1 MPNWK
6 KLIVSGSSA
15 ELTTLKITGTSGQ
28 SSEGTSL
35 MINSSGVVGT
45 RELGSNAFN
54 SNTYNNYSLPL
65 GSSSTRGGVK
75 IGYSENGKNYP
86 VELSSEKMYVNVPWT
101 DNNTTYSVGDGGLTQ
116 KNFTTTLKNKLD
128 GIAASA
134 TNVTNNNQISNGAGY
149 ITSFTNTVDM
159 GSGFIVANT
168 GGTSQFTIVED
179 NALRFAGS
187 GATSV
192 AFNSTTKKV
201 TISSTD
207 TNTTYSVG
215 DGGLT
220 QKNFTTTLKSK
231 LDGIASSATNVTNNN
246 QLTNGAGYI
255 TSFTNTVDMGDGFK
269 IANEDGD
276 DQFTVTENE
285 EIRFAG
291 SGATSVAFDSSTQK
305 VTISSTDNNTTY
317 SVGDGGLSQKNFT
330 TTLKSK
336 LDGIASSANNYSLP
350 AGSSSTRGGFKIGY
364 SENGKNY
371 PVELSSEKMYV
382 NVPWTDNNTTY
393 SVGDGGLTQKN
404 FTTTLKSKLDGI
416 AASATNVTNNNQLTN
431 GAGYITSFTN
441 TVDMGDGFK
450 IANSG
455 GTDQFT
461 VTENEEIRFAGS
473 GATSVSFDSSTQKV
487 TISSTD
493 NNTTYSV
500 GDGGLTQKNF
510 TSTLKT
516 KLDGIATSAT
526 NVTNN
531 NQISNGAGYRTSAQ
545 VDAAIATVVDSA
557 PSALNTLN
565 ELAAALGDDS
575 DFAGSVT
582 TSLSGKLST
591 SGKAADSNLLDG
603 LDLHT
608 GRNNEANKVVRTD
621 GNGYANFG
629 WINTTSG
636 INSGTLTR
644 IYCSGDSYIRYL
656 SPSSFLTAMGIAAGA
671 NNYSHPTYNGDDFSV
686 DTGALTGAT
695 VVSDID
701 INVTTDGQGHVT
713 DANGS
718 VATRTLTLA
727 NLGYTGATNAN
738 YITNNN
744 QLSNGAGY
752 ITSFTN
758 TVDMGDGF
766 KIANS
771 GGTDQFTVTENE
783 EIRFAGSGATS
794 VAFDAETQKVTISST
809 DNNTTYSVGDGG
821 LSQKNFTSTLKSK
834 LDGIASSANNYS
846 LPLGTSSA
854 RGGFKI
860 GYSESGKN
868 YPVELSSEKMYVN
881 VPWTDNNTTYSVGDG
896 GLTQNNFTDADHT
909 KLNGIA
915 ASANNYSLPLSAAG
929 TRGGVKIG
937 YSENGKNYPVELS
950 SEKMYVNVPWTDN
963 NTTYSVGDG
972 GLTQNNFTDADHT
985 KLNGIATSANNYSH
999 PTGAG
1004 NKHIPTG
1011 GSSGQFLKYSS
1022 SGTAVW
1028 ASDNNTTYSV
1038 GDGGLTSNNFTDADH
1053 TKLNGIA
1060 ASATNVTNNNQLTN
1074 GAGYITSYT
1083 DTNTVDM
1090 GDGFK
1095 IANEDGDDQFTVTE
1109 NEEIRFAGSGATSV
1123 AFDAET
1129 QKVTISSTDNNTTY
1143 SVGDGGLSQK
1153 NFTTTLKSK
1162 LDGIAA
1168 SATNVTNNNQLTNG
1182 AGYITSY
1189 TDTNTVD
1196 MGDGFKIANSS
1207 GTDQFTVTENEEIR
1221 FAGSGATSVA
1231 FDSSTQKVTISSTDN
1246 NTTYSVGD
1254 GGLSQ
1259 KNFTTTLKN
1268 KLDGIAA
1275 SATNVT
1281 NNNQLTNG
1289 AGYIT
1294 SYTDTNTVD
1303 MGDGFEVEDG
1313 NSTPAKVTITEN
1325 KKLKFVNGSNIDIR
1339 FTDTDN
1345 GSSSD
1350 PFDLTIS
1357 STNTTYSAG
1366 SGLTLSGTSFSHT
1379 DTSGQA
1385 SVNNSNNT
1393 VIQDITLDTYGHVT
1407 GLASKTI
1414 SIPGSASDLDGYDE
1428 INISEFQ
1435 NDAGYV
1441 TSDTNT
1447 VTQIRTGTNSYNTG
1461 NIQIDGSSDYGMTF
1475 TEVASGTYAIRLLDD
1490 RRRNSSVSDI
1500 YTGNTHDYVF
1510 FDASHGQRFYT
1521 SGAEEMRLENDG
1533 DLHVDGD
1540 VIAYSTTVSD
1550 ERLKDNV
1557 TTIENPLDKIKA
1569 LRGVEYDWNAG
1580 SRKGKHDLGLIA
1592 QEVEKVIPN
1601 IVHEHQMP
1609 LLNDDEEDET
1619 LYKTVDY
1626 EKMVAVLIEGMK
1638 EQQTQIDSLKSELTE
1653 IKGKL

>member
-6 KLIVSGSSA
+6 KVITSGSDGILNSLN
-15 ELTTLKITGTSGQ
+15 LTSTGSGQ
-28 SSEGTSL
+28 TVLDIQGSQGQLFSITDDLTGDIFSISDISGAPIFNINASGATTFDGYVPDNSKLKFGNSEDLEIYHDGTHSWISDQGTGNLTVLASAFVVNNAADSENMIIASSDGSVNLYYNGAQKFRT
-35 MINSSGVVGT
+35 ISSGVEVTGGWVT
-45 RELGSNAFN
+45 NGVSVAQANVEHTDNTKSLFGNGNDLQIYHDGSNSYIDETGTGGLYLKSSAIRLQSAGGENMIYGVADSAVYIYHNNAKKFETTATGITVTGGAAF
-54 SNTYNNYSLPL
+54 SGDVQLLTSTGEYSLYGQANAQTAL
-65 GSSSTRGGVK
+65 YHNGVK
-75 IGYSENGKNYP
+75 KFE
-86 VELSSEKMYVNVPWT
+86 T
-101 DNNTTYSVGDGGLTQ
+101 
-116 KNFTTTLKNKLD
+116 
-128 GIAASA
+128 
-134 TNVTNNNQISNGAGY
+134 
-149 ITSFTNTVDM
+149 
-159 GSGFIVANT
+159 
-168 GGTSQFTIVED
+168 
-179 NALRFAGS
+179 
-187 GATSV
+187 
-192 AFNSTTKKV
+192 
-201 TISSTD
+201 
-207 TNTTYSVG
+207 
-215 DGGLT
+215 
-220 QKNFTTTLKSK
+220 
-231 LDGIASSATNVTNNN
+231 
-246 QLTNGAGYI
+246 
-255 TSFTNTVDMGDGFK
+255 
-269 IANEDGD
+269 
-276 DQFTVTENE
+276 
-285 EIRFAG
+285 
-291 SGATSVAFDSSTQK
+291 
-305 VTISSTDNNTTY
+305 
-317 SVGDGGLSQKNFT
+317 
-330 TTLKSK
+330 
-336 LDGIASSANNYSLP
+336 
-350 AGSSSTRGGFKIGY
+350 
-364 SENGKNY
+364 
-371 PVELSSEKMYV
+371 
-382 NVPWTDNNTTY
+382 
-393 SVGDGGLTQKN
+393 
-404 FTTTLKSKLDGI
+404 
-416 AASATNVTNNNQLTN
+416 
-431 GAGYITSFTN
+431 
-441 TVDMGDGFK
+441 
-450 IANSG
+450 NSG
-455 GTDQFT
+455 GIT
-461 VTENEEIRFAGS
+461 VTG
-473 GATSVSFDSSTQKV
+473 
-487 TISSTD
+487 
-493 NNTTYSV
+493 NTTFSGFV
-500 GDGGLTQKNF
+500 
-510 TSTLKT
+510 
-516 KLDGIATSAT
+516 LDGNTITGIDDSGEFTNNDSHIMTSAA
-526 NVTNN
+526 VEDK
-531 NQISNGAGYRTSAQ
+531 I
-545 VDAAIATVVDSA
+545 
-557 PSALNTLN
+557 
-565 ELAAALGDDS
+565 
-575 DFAGSVT
+575 
-582 TSLSGKLST
+582 
-591 SGKAADSNLLDG
+591 
-603 LDLHT
+603 
-608 GRNNEANKVVRTD
+608 
-621 GNGYANFG
+621 
-629 WINTTSG
+629 
-636 INSGTLTR
+636 
-644 IYCSGDSYIRYL
+644 
-656 SPSSFLTAMGIAAGA
+656 
-671 NNYSHPTYNGDDFSV
+671 
-686 DTGALTGAT
+686 
-695 VVSDID
+695 
-701 INVTTDGQGHVT
+701 
-713 DANGS
+713 
-718 VATRTLTLA
+718 
-727 NLGYTGATNAN
+727 LGYN
-738 YITNNN
+738 Y
-744 QLSNGAGY
+744 
-752 ITSFTN
+752 
-758 TVDMGDGF
+758 
-766 KIANS
+766 
-771 GGTDQFTVTENE
+771 
-783 EIRFAGSGATS
+783 
-794 VAFDAETQKVTISST
+794 
-809 DNNTTYSVGDGG
+809 
-821 LSQKNFTSTLKSK
+821 
-834 LDGIASSANNYS
+834 NNYS

-860 GYSESGKN
+860 GYAESGKN
-868 YPVELSSEKMYVN
+868 YPVELSAEKMYVN
-881 VPWTDNNTTYSVGDG
+881 VPWTDTNTNTQRSDEEITKVISDAGFITTDTNTFRNVTAGGNTLGSSESLDFVAGSNVSISETGGNITISSTDTNTDTNTQLSTAEVRGKFSGTGINTSTGVITNTNTQLSTADVRGKISGTGLISYNNSTGVISTT
-896 GLTQNNFTDADHT
+896 
-909 KLNGIA
+909 
-915 ASANNYSLPLSAAG
+915 ANNI
-929 TRGGVKIG
+929 T
-937 YSENGKNYPVELS
+937 
-950 SEKMYVNVPWTDN
+950 
-963 NTTYSVGDG
+963 NT
-972 GLTQNNFTDADHT
+972 
-985 KLNGIATSANNYSH
+985 
-999 PTGAG
+999 
-1004 NKHIPTG
+1004 
-1011 GSSGQFLKYSS
+1011 
-1022 SGTAVW
+1022 
-1028 ASDNNTTYSV
+1028 
-1038 GDGGLTSNNFTDADH
+1038 
-1053 TKLNGIA
+1053 
-1060 ASATNVTNNNQLTN
+1060 NQLTN
-1074 GAGYITSYT
+1074 GAGFITS
-1083 DTNTVDM
+1083 
-1090 GDGFK
+1090 F
-1095 IANEDGDDQFTVTE
+1095 
-1109 NEEIRFAGSGATSV
+1109 
-1123 AFDAET
+1123 
-1129 QKVTISSTDNNTTY
+1129 
-1143 SVGDGGLSQK
+1143 
-1153 NFTTTLKSK
+1153 
-1162 LDGIAA
+1162 
-1168 SATNVTNNNQLTNG
+1168 
-1182 AGYITSY
+1182 
-1189 TDTNTVD
+1189 TNTVD

>member
-65 GSSSTRGGVK
+65 GSSSTRGGFK
-75 IGYSENGKNYP
+75 IGYTESGKNYP
-86 VELSSEKMYVNVPWT
+86 VEISSEKMYVNVPWT
-101 DNNTTYSVGDGGLTQ
+101 DNNTTYSVGDGGLSQ

-159 GSGFIVANT
+159 GDGFKIANEDGEDQFTVTENEEIRFAGSGATGVSFDADTQKITITSTDNNTTYSVGDGGLTQKNFTSTLKSKLDGIAASANNYVLPTNLAGDDINVDTGALTGATVISDLDFNITTNTSGLVTDANGSVATRTLTLANLGYSGATNANYITNNNQLSNGAGYITSFTNTVDMGSGFIVANS

-215 DGGLT
+215 DGGLS

-269 IANEDGD
+269 IANEDGE

-291 SGATSVAFDSSTQK
+291 SGATSVAFDDSTQK
-305 VTISSTDNNTTY
+305 ITISSTDNNTTY

-336 LDGIASSANNYSLP
+336 LDGIAASANNYSLP
-350 AGSSSTRGGFKIGY
+350 LGSSSTRGGVKIGY

-393 SVGDGGLTQKN
+393 SVGDGGLSQKN

-416 AASATNVTNNNQLTN
+416 AASATNVTNNNQISN

-500 GDGGLTQKNF
+500 GDGGLTQNNF
-510 TSTLKT
+510 TDADHS
-516 KLDGIATSAT
+516 KLNGIAASAT

-531 NQISNGAGYRTSAQ
+531 NQLTNGAGYRTSAQ

-565 ELAAALGDDS
+565 ELAAALGDDA

-621 GNGYANFG
+621 GNGYATFG

-636 INSGTLTR
+636 ATSGTINR
-644 IYCSGDSYIRYL
+644 IYCSADGYIRYMTPANFRT
-656 SPSSFLTAMGIAAGA
+656 SMGIAENA

-727 NLGYTGATNAN
+727 NLGYSGASNAN

-744 QLSNGAGY
+744 QLTNGAGY

-766 KIANS
+766 KIANED
-771 GGTDQFTVTENE
+771 GEDQFTVTENE

-794 VAFDAETQKVTISST
+794 VAFDDSTQKVTISST
-809 DNNTTYSVGDGG
+809 
-821 LSQKNFTSTLKSK
+821 
-834 LDGIASSANNYS
+834 
-846 LPLGTSSA
+846 
-854 RGGFKI
+854 
-860 GYSESGKN
+860 
-868 YPVELSSEKMYVN
+868 
-881 VPWTDNNTTYSVGDG
+881 NTTYSVGDG
-896 GLTQNNFTDADHT
+896 GLT
-909 KLNGIA
+909 
-915 ASANNYSLPLSAAG
+915 
-929 TRGGVKIG
+929 
-937 YSENGKNYPVELS
+937 
-950 SEKMYVNVPWTDN
+950 
-963 NTTYSVGDG
+963 
-972 GLTQNNFTDADHT
+972 
-985 KLNGIATSANNYSH
+985 
-999 PTGAG
+999 
-1004 NKHIPTG
+1004 
-1011 GSSGQFLKYSS
+1011 
-1022 SGTAVW
+1022 
-1028 ASDNNTTYSV
+1028 
-1038 GDGGLTSNNFTDADH
+1038 
-1053 TKLNGIA
+1053 
-1060 ASATNVTNNNQLTN
+1060 
-1074 GAGYITSYT
+1074 
-1083 DTNTVDM
+1083 
-1090 GDGFK
+1090 
-1095 IANEDGDDQFTVTE
+1095 
-1109 NEEIRFAGSGATSV
+1109 
-1123 AFDAET
+1123 
-1129 QKVTISSTDNNTTY
+1129 
-1143 SVGDGGLSQK
+1143 QK

-1168 SATNVTNNNQLTNG
+1168 SANNYSHPTFNGDDFSVDTGALTGATVVSDIDINVTTDGNGHVTDANGSVATRTLTLANLGYTGATNANNFTYSLP
-1182 AGYITSY
+1182 AGSSSTR
-1189 TDTNTVD
+1189 
-1196 MGDGFKIANSS
+1196 GGFKIGYSESGKNYPVEVSS
-1207 GTDQFTVTENEEIR
+1207 EKMYVN
-1221 FAGSGATSVA
+1221 VPW
-1231 FDSSTQKVTISSTDN
+1231 TDN
-1246 NTTYSVGD
+1246 DTTYSVGD

-1303 MGDGFEVEDG
+1303 MGDGFKVVDG
-1313 NSTPAKVTITEN
+1313 DGTTVTITEN
-1325 KKLKFVNGSNIDIR
+1325 KYIKFVEGSGIDIN
-1339 FTDTDN
+1339 FTDTN
-1345 GSSSD
+1345 QGISSD
-1350 PFDLTIS
+1350 PFDLTITNTITNNNQLTNGAGYITSFTNTVDMGSGFKIANEDGEDQFTVTENEEIRFAGSGATGVSFDAETQKVTIS
-1357 STNTTYSAG
+1357 STNTTYSVG
-1366 SGLTLSGTSFSHT
+1366 DGGLTQKNFTTTLKSKLDGIASSANNYSHPTYNGDDFSVDTGALTGATIVSDIDINVTT
-1379 DTSGQA
+1379 DGQ
-1385 SVNNSNNT
+1385 
-1393 VIQDITLDTYGHVT
+1393 GHVT
-1407 GLASKTI
+1407 DANGSVATRTLTLAN
-1414 SIPGSASDLDGYDE
+1414 LGYTGATNANY
-1428 INISEFQ
+1428 ITNNNQ
-1435 NDAGYV
+1435 LTNGAGFI
-1441 TSDTNT
+1441 TSYTDTNT
-1447 VTQIRTGTNSYNTG
+1447 ITYIRTGTNSQKSG
-1461 NIQIDGSSDYGMTF
+1461 NIELNGSSDYGMTV
-1475 TEVASGTYAIRLLDD
+1475 TEVASGNYAIRLLDD
-1490 RRRNSSVSDI
+1490 RRRNSSTSDI
-1500 YTGNTHDYVF
+1500 KTGNIHDYIF

-1592 QEVEKVIPN
+1592 QEVEKVLPN

-1619 LYKTVDY
+1619 VYKTVDY

-1638 EQQTQIDSLKSELTE
+1638 EQQNQIDSLKSELTE
-1653 IKGKL
+1653 IKGRL